1 MKTIKVKF
9 VLAISLVNCKVED
22 IVSINVED
30 DATSDEIDNKIT
42 EEYSNW
48 VHENNQGYFEI
59 ID

>member
-9 VLAISLVNCKVED
+9 VLAISLVGCQIED
-22 IVSINVED
+22 IVSIDVED
-30 DATSDEIDNKIT
+30 DATPDEIDNEIT